1 MRTRNEKILNLKVLG
16 LNARA
21 TWQEVQNRYRQLAL
35 SLHPDRNSSIGATRR
50 FQQVTAAYEQLV
62 SMHRQEQAHNYERF
76 AQIFD
81 DPKVRRLPI
90 NELAIRLRYSSCPEV
105 RSAVTRLLGLMQGGE
120 CRRLLLEALGDTDA
134 EVRRMALES
143 LGKIGRL
150 VDLLRCLPMIDAML
164 VKDYLS
170 SLWRVFS
177 RGVRVLLDRSRLIA
191 PAGMQSQR

>member
-1 MRTRNEKILNLKVLG
+1 MRMRNEKILNLKVLG
-16 LNARA
+16 LSARA

-62 SMHRQEQAHNYERF
+62 SWHRQEQAHSNERF
-76 AQIFD
+76 SQIYD
-81 DPKVRRLPI
+81 DPKVRRLPM
-90 NELAIRLRYSSCPEV
+90 NELTIRLRYSSCPEV
-105 RSAVTRLLGLMQGGE
+105 RSAVTRLLGSMQGGE
-120 CRRLLLEALGDTDA
+120 CRRLLLEAFRDTDA

-150 VDLLRCLPMIDAML
+150 IDMLRCLPMIDGTL

-170 SLWRVFS
+170 SLWRVCT
-177 RGVRVLLDRSRLIA
+177 RRLRVLLDRSRLLA
-191 PAGMQSQR
+191 PAGMQPQR